1 MLKLGRV
8 LASWCKV
15 LWDSS
20 ERRSCVR
27 VFRMRPVTSCF
38 SASLR
43 CCLFRVPRSGVACAR
58 SRNRH
63 VDLSAGWAERPHRSK
78 SVSER
83 RHFESSGD
91 VSESFF
97 SEVQKEANQAMN
109 RNADDVGDY
118 IYIYFLPIM
127 A

>member
-1 MLKLGRV
+1 
-8 LASWCKV
+8 
-15 LWDSS
+15 
-20 ERRSCVR
+20 
-27 VFRMRPVTSCF
+27 MRPVLSDF

-43 CCLFRVPRSGVACAR
+43 CCLFRVPRCGVACAR

-78 SVSER
+78 SVSE